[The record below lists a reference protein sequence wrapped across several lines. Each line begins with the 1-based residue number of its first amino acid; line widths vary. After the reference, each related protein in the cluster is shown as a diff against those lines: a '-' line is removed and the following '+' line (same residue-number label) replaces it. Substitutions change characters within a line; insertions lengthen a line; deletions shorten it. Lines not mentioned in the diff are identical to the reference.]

1 MNRELNDEQKEF
13 IQETLSTQ
21 EDYEIDETE
30 EELKI
35 VKVEKPKKVPAYK
48 DPKRWFIAIAA
59 LPIILIGF
67 FFVLLGRVKQ
77 LLGGSEV
84 IELMVKAKNG
94 GEKEM
99 ISQGFEQ
106 AGHSWVMNFLVV
118 YEYRWIIV
126 IALVVVWLGILILSV
141 FLDSKKYG
149 KEKETEITDDDEDED

>member
-149 KEKETEITDDDEDED
+149 KEKETEITDDDED

>member
-21 EDYEIDETE
+21 EDYELDETE